1 MTDWLKR
8 HLPTRESVQH
18 NRWLR
23 WMGPALHHPRL
34 WHMSRKGI
42 ALGLAIGIFFGLL
55 IPIAQIP
62 FAAATAVLLRA
73 NLPMAIGSTLITN
86 PVTFGPVYYAAY
98 KVGVKL
104 VGETVPPATSP
115 EEVAARAPA
124 EAALEPLGARAQLLK
139 LWRYVTGVGQPLVV
153 GLALFASVGGLLVYA
168 FTSAIWV
175 ARTRWRRRQRL
186 KLVAHRRSQQQPP
199 PSMPPRPP
207 PTPPAP

>member
-1 MTDWLKR
+1 MTDWLKQR
-8 HLPTRESVQH
+8 LPTRESVQS
-18 NRWLR
+18 NPWLR
-23 WMGPALHHPRL
+23 WLGPTLHQPRL

-73 NLPMAIGSTLITN
+73 NLPMAIGSTLVTN

-98 KVGVKL
+98 RVGVKL
-104 VGETVPPATSP
+104 VGETTPPAATA

-124 EAALEPLGARAQLLK
+124 EAALEPLGLRKQLRN
-139 LWRYVTGVGQPLVV
+139 LWHYITGVGKPLVV
-153 GLALFASVGGLLVYA
+153 GLALFAVVGGLLVYA
-168 FTSAIWV
+168 LTSALWV

-186 KLVAHRRSQQQPP
+186 KLVANRRPK
-199 PSMPPRPP
+199 
-207 PTPPAP
+207 TP